1 MNLLRRLIMFKRL
14 IEWLRW
20 RPRSAADAAAE
31 RTRRDKANEDALR
44 ASFERV
50 SAKAE
55 ESARLALGAS
65 RQQQTKRQAG
75 KR

>member
-1 MNLLRRLIMFKRL
+1 MFKRL

-20 RPRSAADAAAE
+20 RPGTGVEAEAE
-31 RTRRDKANEDALR
+31 RTRRAKANEDALR

-55 ESARLALGAS
+55 ESARIAAGAS
-65 RQQQTKRQAG
+65 RRGTPVTQLTKRQAG
-75 KR
+75 KG

>member
-1 MNLLRRLIMFKRL
+1 MFKRL

-20 RPRSAADAAAE
+20 RPGTGVEAAAE
-31 RTRRDKANEDALR
+31 RTRRAKANEDALR
-44 ASFERV
+44 ACFERV

-55 ESARLALGAS
+55 ESARIAAGAS
-65 RQQQTKRQAG
+65 RPVTKTQMTKRQAG